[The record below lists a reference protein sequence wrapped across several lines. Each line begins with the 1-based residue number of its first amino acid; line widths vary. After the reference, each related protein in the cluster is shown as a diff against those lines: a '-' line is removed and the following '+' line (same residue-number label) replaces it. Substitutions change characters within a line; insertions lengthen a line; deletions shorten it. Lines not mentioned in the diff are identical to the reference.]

1 MLPAAIMM
9 SSQVDAVI
17 SSAIIT
23 LLAPENGTDIMDN
36 ADYYYRVVQD
46 ARLFFQDKLKSL
58 FTVISKEAR
67 KQKQKHKCIR
77 SLLWSSYIVGL

>member
-46 ARLFFQDKLKSL
+46 ARLFFQDKSL

-67 KQKQKHKCIR
+67 KQKQKHKYNR
-77 SLLWSSYIVGL
+77 SLLWSYIVGL